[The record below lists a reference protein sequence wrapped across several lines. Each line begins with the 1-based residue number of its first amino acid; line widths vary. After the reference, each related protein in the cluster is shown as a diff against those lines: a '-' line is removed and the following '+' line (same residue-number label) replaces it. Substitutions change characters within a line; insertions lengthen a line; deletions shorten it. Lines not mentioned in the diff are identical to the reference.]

1 MIHYITLGGVE
12 RPLTF
17 AYSVAYEYEMQ
28 TGKFYEADVQDL
40 ALQVVTAGAAIGT
53 DDVATAA
60 RSLSVVKFVDILHAC
75 LVVGHRKTGK
85 PVDFSKYD
93 VADWAGGNM
102 DAVSKFTTLL
112 LQANFNLPGESDT
125 SAEAVASE
133 AGETK
138 KKRPAR

>member
-125 SAEAVASE
+125 SAEVVASE